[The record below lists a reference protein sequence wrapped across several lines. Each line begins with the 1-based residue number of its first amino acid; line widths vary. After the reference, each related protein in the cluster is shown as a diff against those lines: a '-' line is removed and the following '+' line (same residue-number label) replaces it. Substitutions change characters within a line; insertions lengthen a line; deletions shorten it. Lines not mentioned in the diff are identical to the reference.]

1 MPSRLLPRT
10 EAERLDALSGVWR
23 KLASSS
29 VPERALL
36 RLGTQKR
43 LRRVL
48 PRFRRAVRSRQD
60 LRGSQTEGTAAVDQT
75 REELRIYLAHF
86 LQALNHCI
94 QRGKGFRA
102 GDRTY
107 YGLHASQETLPRMRT
122 LAEIIRV
129 ATDVVTGEAE
139 RTAAG
144 GSPITLPSA
153 TEIAE
158 LLERLQSQIKARKQ
172 ILHKTEPR
180 SNAVIGMREEVDD
193 LIRDIWDELDF
204 AFRKEPAPSKRRRL
218 REWGVAFESRPARK
232 AVPQAAGEELPGS
245 GTELPSSRT
254 ASRSAPQRD
263 RQSPE
268 APNSEEP
275 IGTGSRSA
283 TGNSP
288 VAELSSSRT
297 ASRSALPPAPP
308 QAPASPTSG
317 PLANRQENLS
327 SSSCRVDVDN

>member
-29 VPERALL
+29 VQERALL
-36 RLGTQKR
+36 RPGTQTR
-43 LRRVL
+43 LKRVL
-48 PRFRRAVRSRQD
+48 PRFRRAVRTRQD

-75 REELRIYLAHF
+75 KEELRIYLAHF

-122 LAEIIRV
+122 LGEIIRV

-139 RTAAG
+139 RIAAG
-144 GSPITLPSA
+144 GPPITLPSA

-158 LLERLQSQIKARKQ
+158 LLEQLQSQLKGRKQ
-172 ILHKTEPR
+172 ILLKTEPR
-180 SNAVIGMREEVDD
+180 SHAVIGMREEVDD
-193 LIRDIWDELDF
+193 LIRDVWDELDF

-218 REWGVAFESRPARK
+218 REWGVAFESRPARRVGSQPV
-232 AVPQAAGEELPGS
+232 AERLPG
-245 GTELPSSRT
+245 SRT
-254 ASRSAPQRD
+254 ASRSAVHG
-263 RQSPE
+263 E
-268 APNSEEP
+268 ATIKQVNCETLSEREAVP
-275 IGTGSRSA
+275 IPA
-283 TGNSP
+283 T
-288 VAELSSSRT
+288 
-297 ASRSALPPAPP
+297 LP
-308 QAPASPTSG
+308 
-317 PLANRQENLS
+317 
-327 SSSCRVDVDN
+327 